1 MIKTAKA
8 SFKKSLTVKPNY
20 NWTLMPAIA
29 SQIHNTTKIPKSG
42 FTPTEILFG
51 PDSHMT
57 TNFLNKEF
65 PKIHPFLKN
74 RKEGLKINHDQ
85 IQKIW
90 EANKNLIT
98 HERNQR
104 IEKLN
109 KNRVLQPLEEGDIV
123 FVKDQSQL
131 AGGTGP

>member
-57 TNFLNKEF
+57 TNF
-65 PKIHPFLKN
+65 
-74 RKEGLKINHDQ
+74 
-85 IQKIW
+85 
-90 EANKNLIT
+90 
-98 HERNQR
+98 
-104 IEKLN
+104 
-109 KNRVLQPLEEGDIV
+109 
-123 FVKDQSQL
+123 
-131 AGGTGP
+131 